1 MPVSTSPR
9 VWCAL
14 ALLCLTATGCVSQT
28 VKTVH
33 TEPLRTV
40 AAIPEAELMDVGVH
54 IFDPNIPDDWEAR
67 EEENILPDVRRA
79 EARYMPQVLK
89 ATLENSG
96 NWGAV
101 RVLPRDTA
109 AVDLAV
115 DGRIIESTGERLIL
129 DVVATDAT
137 GRVWVDARYDHQTSK
152 YVYEQESARETDPFQ
167 AVYVQIANDLTEA
180 RQRLAPEDRKRIRQ
194 VAEIRFARE
203 FAPDAFDG
211 YVEQDA
217 RGRWQLLRLPAETDP
232 MLARVRRVRE
242 REYLFIDT
250 LDEYY
255 GEFRRDM
262 QQSYQDY
269 RRFTYQEA
277 VNLREL
283 KAESRRRAIIGAI
296 AVVGGVAAAV
306 SGEDQYVR
314 SAGAVAVAAGGYALK
329 SAFDKNAES
338 KIHAEAIRELGT
350 SLEAEVSPHVIELD
364 DRTITLTG
372 TVDEQYEAWRDILRE
387 LYRTDVGLPPME
399 DDAAAADAREQRP
412 LAGQAPTAGP

>member
-1 MPVSTSPR
+1 
-9 VWCAL
+9 
-14 ALLCLTATGCVSQT
+14 
-28 VKTVH
+28 
-33 TEPLRTV
+33 
-40 AAIPEAELMDVGVH
+40 
-54 IFDPNIPDDWEAR
+54 
-67 EEENILPDVRRA
+67 
-79 EARYMPQVLK
+79 MPQVLK

-109 AVDLAV
+109 AVDIAV
-115 DGRIIESTGERLIL
+115 DGRIIESSGERLIL
-129 DVVATDAT
+129 DIVATDAS
-137 GRVWVDARYDHQTSK
+137 GRVWVDSRYDHQTSK
-152 YVYEQESARETDPFQ
+152 YVYQQEVPLGTDPFQ
-167 AVYVQIANDLTEA
+167 AVYIQIANDLTEA
-180 RQRLAPEDRKRIRQ
+180 RQRLTSAELTRVRQ
-194 VAEIRFARE
+194 IAEIRFARE
-203 FAPDAFDG
+203 FAPDAFEG
-211 YVEQDA
+211 YVQED
-217 RGRWQLLRLPAETDP
+217 GKGHWQLLRLPAETDP
-232 MLARVRRVRE
+232 MLGRVRRVRE

-269 RRFTYQEA
+269 RRFTYEEA

-283 KAESRRRAIIGAI
+283 KAESRRRAIIGAL

-306 SGEDQYVR
+306 SGDDQYVR

-372 TVDEQYEAWRDILRE
+372 TVDEQYDAWRDILRE
-387 LYRTDVGLPPME
+387 LYRAEVGLPPLVDSAE
-399 DDAAAADAREQRP
+399 EGDAI
-412 LAGQAPTAGP
+412 QAVTGPSLTSGP